1 MPAAK
6 EKESLNK
13 SHNLLLGRVDDP
25 AGSGYAVDDLAG
37 SGCAVDDLAGG
48 AKATIVEVVFAAFCW
63 PLFVRMRCPFFAIFI
78 P

>member
-1 MPAAK
+1 MSAAK

-25 AGSGYAVDDLAG
+25 AGSGYAVDDP
-37 SGCAVDDLAGG
+37 AGG
-48 AKATIVEVVFAAFCW
+48 AEATIVEVVFAAFCW